1 MHTIPSHITPKNPAD
16 RQRWRE
22 QALRL
27 RLLEGDFEDDV
38 RDDIRR
44 LFAAEIAY
52 DLELAPDTSRNTFL
66 LVNQQLSTAY
76 LKPPSI
82 SIGEED
88 ENDLSEV
95 VTPRLW
101 PVQRLNEL
109 RVRALNESVIKVG
122 WSTDGEASYQVIDP
136 STLVVTA
143 HPDYPDRPAR
153 VEWLRPREDGKVWT
167 WETWDSIEGIF
178 RIEKVRDNGT
188 REDVTEQYAPGLEGR
203 YPYEDAEGFVLPFVL
218 YHASAASSR
227 LWSPYNGSELVRGT
241 LRGCSLWSN
250 WQDGFVNAAHPQRYA
265 LDADSQAGVTRSI
278 GGVSVDIVPTDRK
291 SILKFSSTGATGA
304 SLSQFAPSMEP
315 RSAAEAL
322 TTYESGLA
330 IYAGL
335 NPSDLQ
341 TSGAQSGYAIVV
353 SREGQKRKAEEIAP
367 ALRLGDQTLLSTA
380 ARIVAL
386 FGVATLPTAPREW
399 VVKYNGLGESPLERK
414 SKAEG
419 VKLELELGLLSQVEA
434 VRRLNPE
441 LQTDAAAV
449 DRLLSI
455 RKMDEILT
463 PTTQPSPEVSDV
475 ERSE

>member
-82 SIGEED
+82 SLGEED

-218 YHASAASSR
+218 YHASAVLSSVVSLQWIRTRPRYSSR
-227 LWSPYNGSELVRGT
+227 VFSVVELAGRLRERCTPATIRARRGLTGGRHSLDLRSLSRCSPHRPE
-241 LRGCSLWSN
+241 
-250 WQDGFVNAAHPQRYA
+250 
-265 LDADSQAGVTRSI
+265 
-278 GGVSVDIVPTDRK
+278 VDIEVLVDRGDGRV
-291 SILKFSSTGATGA
+291 SLAVRAVYGATER
-304 SLSQFAPSMEP
+304 S
-315 RSAAEAL
+315 RSAH
-322 TTYESGLA
+322 
-330 IYAGL
+330 
-335 NPSDLQ
+335 DLR
-341 TSGAQSGYAIVV
+341 V
-353 SREGQKRKAEEIAP
+353 R
-367 ALRLGDQTLLSTA
+367 
-380 ARIVAL
+380 ARDICR
-386 FGVATLPTAPREW
+386 T
-399 VVKYNGLGESPLERK
+399 
-414 SKAEG
+414 
-419 VKLELELGLLSQVEA
+419 
-434 VRRLNPE
+434 
-441 LQTDAAAV
+441 
-449 DRLLSI
+449 
-455 RKMDEILT
+455 
-463 PTTQPSPEVSDV
+463 
-475 ERSE
+475 